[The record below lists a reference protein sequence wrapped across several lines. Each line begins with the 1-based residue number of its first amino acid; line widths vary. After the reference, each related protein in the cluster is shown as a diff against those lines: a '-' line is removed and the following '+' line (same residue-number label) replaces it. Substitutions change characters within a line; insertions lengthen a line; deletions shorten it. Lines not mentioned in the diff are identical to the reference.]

1 MTRSKGGAHRAGAL
15 IAMLAT
21 IAATVVAQQ
30 PSTRA
35 EPAELQIRTSLRA
48 FYFSLAHHDWEA
60 LTAGILPAK
69 VVAHHPAPAAIV
81 AASQPHER
89 PANCTPAIAERLED
103 AEITIDSGWAASR
116 WPGAAPVKSAPARWA
131 PTMLEWTSFG
141 SSSSTGAGGSSTSN
155 FPTILAP
162 SSLQGRC
169 ASRGSKQSPSTRSDR
184 KSIRGNGVDLI
195 AELVVAH

>member
-1 MTRSKGGAHRAGAL
+1 MTRSKGGAYRAGAL

-103 AEITIDSGWAASR
+103 AEITIDSGWAAVSVA
-116 WPGAAPVKSAPARWA
+116 GC
-131 PTMLEWTSFG
+131 
-141 SSSSTGAGGSSTSN
+141 GAGEIGSGEVG
-155 FPTILAP
+155 ADD
-162 SSLQGRC
+162 
-169 ASRGSKQSPSTRSDR
+169 A
-184 KSIRGNGVDLI
+184 GVDEFRFIEFDGRWWIVHL
-195 AELVVAH
+195 ELSHDPGTVQLAR